1 MENPASTRLAG
12 VEKMPFRAAPLGV
25 ALAALVLWLAV
36 APAAAAPSGTRTSRD
51 GRQVLI
57 SKDVGSERWAIS
69 MNLDDGTV
77 TGNVFRSD
85 GGDPQFVWCERLG
98 DDGGAPADVQISFSC
113 RGADRCDASPC
124 LATSWTELGQ
134 VTLPG
139 SFFLPATDP
148 FSPLR
153 DAFASCDPSALGP
166 TDELGEPSFEMDM
179 NECSYLTVLQPT
191 QTAIAAGDE
200 LFVRLW
206 HFDVTQPAPGE
217 AYAAIQIGDRVVW
230 QARLPVPCTEGSSL
244 VGLGEQGDCTDK
256 PAGVS
261 VDPPR
266 FTADFDAPAGTPI
279 YFHLHLRPAGDAPLG
294 LPAIEA
300 SAVERPLH
308 STPDLWH
315 LLEITARGSDAVVDH
330 GRWEVVSKGLPVTV
344 GEGS

>member
-1 MENPASTRLAG
+1 MRSFAAG
-12 VEKMPFRAAPLGV
+12 LV
-25 ALAALVLWLAV
+25 ALAVVPLLAAHV
-36 APAAAAPSGTRTSRD
+36 AAAPSGTRTSRD

-69 MNLDDGTV
+69 MNLADGTV
-77 TGNVFRSD
+77 TGNVFRAD

-98 DDGGAPADVQISFSC
+98 DDGGSPNEVQITFSC
-113 RGADRCDASPC
+113 RGADRCDSSPC
-124 LATSWTELGQ
+124 LASSWTDLGQ

-148 FSPLR
+148 FSTLR
-153 DAFASCDPSALGP
+153 DASAGCDPNALGP

-179 NECSYLTVLQPT
+179 NECTYATVLQPT
-191 QTAIAAGDE
+191 QTAISAGDE

-217 AYAAIQIGDRVVW
+217 AYAAIQIGDRIVW
-230 QARLPVPCTEGSSL
+230 EAHLPVPCTEGSSL
-244 VGLGEQGDCTDK
+244 VGLGEEGDCTDH
-256 PAGVS
+256 PDGVA

-279 YFHLHLRPAGDAPLG
+279 YFHLHLRPTGDAPLG
-294 LPAIEA
+294 LA
-300 SAVERPLH
+300 AVERSSFERPLH
-308 STPDLWH
+308 STPDIWH
-315 LLEITARGSDAVVDH
+315 ILEITARGGDAVVDH
-330 GRWEVVSKGLPVTV
+330 DLWEVVSKGLPLTV